1 MNHNNRRTTT
11 GLSGSPS
18 FSLGS
23 PGRVPDFFA
32 GFRKELSDIEA
43 QEQLLEQRAIKMAS
57 EIERADMST
66 MFGGDY
72 EEARQYAAW
81 MTDNLEDFAADTEGV
96 IKFKQMANELSS
108 FIDASEEYKRIN
120 FGSAAA
126 GPKQGTASGYFGR
139 ATTGVNFYAKDG
151 FQDARTKE
159 DYDQTY
165 LSLQKPRDLMFDP
178 SGMPTLSSRGRIE
191 NPFMPQL
198 EPLPFEGGFEWFEKN
213 AKGYK
218 FPDGEDDARAWLEG
232 KAQDETL
239 KRQIVRQYALDEEN
253 ETPVEDLVTKP
264 ENAGFVDSALED
276 FYEKG
281 LAAYR
286 THSGG
291 PKTPTKTQE
300 PTARQKNQAL
310 ALNALI
316 ESITPLQESITVAP
330 SMAGGDGFS
339 ELRESVSFLA
349 NEIDGDLDITP
360 FLPDS
365 LTKTSIDNPRAD
377 EQGQPESILVD
388 SDVLKT
394 PSSIAVTADGLLILS
409 GLGNHEGQSIGEV
422 VIDPNTPDG
431 RKAVGSLSGLFRD
444 AYGVSFNEFLRSLNM
459 NFEVP
464 ETAADQTFDVNNYPT
479 QQ

>member
-1 MNHNNRRTTT
+1 
-11 GLSGSPS
+11 
-18 FSLGS
+18 
-23 PGRVPDFFA
+23 
-32 GFRKELSDIEA
+32 
-43 QEQLLEQRAIKMAS
+43 
-57 EIERADMST
+57 MST

-81 MTDNLEDFAADTEGV
+81 MTDNLDDFTNDTEGV

-108 FIDASEEYKRIN
+108 FIDASEEYKRLN
-120 FGSAAA
+120 FGTAAS
-126 GPKQGTASGYFGR
+126 GPKQGTASGYFAR
-139 ATTGVNFYAKDG
+139 SSADVNFYAKDG

-159 DYDQTY
+159 DYEQTY
-165 LSLQKPRDLMFDP
+165 LSLQKPRSLMFDP
-178 SGMPTLSSRGRIE
+178 GGMPTLTNRGRVE
-191 NPFMPQL
+191 NAFMPQL

-239 KRQIVRQYALDEEN
+239 KRQIVRQYALDKEN
-253 ETPVEDLVTKP
+253 ETPVDDLLKP
-264 ENAGFVDSALED
+264 ENAPFVNDALED

-281 LAAYR
+281 LSAYN

-291 PKTPTKTQE
+291 PKTTTSTQE
-300 PTARQKNQAL
+300 PTARQRNQAL
-310 ALNALI
+310 ALKALI
-316 ESITPLQESITVAP
+316 DTITPLQESVTVAP

-339 ELRESVSFLA
+339 ELRESISFSA

-360 FLPDS
+360 FLPES
-365 LTKTSIDNPRAD
+365 LTKTSVDNPRAD

-388 SDVLKT
+388 TEVSRT

-409 GLGNHEGQSIGEV
+409 GLGNVDGQSIGEV
-422 VIDPNTPDG
+422 TIDPNTPDG

-444 AYGVSFNEFLRSLNM
+444 SYGVSFNEFLRSLNM

-464 ETAADQTFDVNNYPT
+464 ETAADPGFDVNGYK